1 MHLPKVTR
9 TALSACLLFLA
20 FTQGQKVNRYIID
33 QSPALYF
40 LSVCYK
46 NTYHLLNDLNWYDQ
60 EIWSKRLKFFQK
72 KVIKRPDSRV
82 FLGVFLQPGAGR
94 GEGRREREEGG
105 LQFFMNIGL
114 F

>member
-1 MHLPKVTR
+1 MTISPEHTSSGHL
-9 TALSACLLFLA
+9 LESS
-20 FTQGQKVNRYIID
+20 G
-33 QSPALYF
+33 
-40 LSVCYK
+40 
-46 NTYHLLNDLNWYDQ
+46 HLLNDLNWYVQ
-60 EIWSKRLKFFQK
+60 EIWSKRLNFFQK